1 MIANSSSVKPAGKN
15 VRSFASLVDSATN
28 KALDV
33 TYAKQ
38 PDLAAFRNLSSFI
51 TNNGLTAI
59 IPFPRFMFNSIELVA
74 QYAGGASIPMTRKMM
89 KMVGGKSQRAMTE
102 AERKYVSRN
111 ITGLGIVGA
120 AYMYRSDKTLAETD
134 SDYKL

>member
-1 MIANSSSVKPAGKN
+1 
-15 VRSFASLVDSATN
+15 
-28 KALDV
+28 
-33 TYAKQ
+33 
-38 PDLAAFRNLSSFI
+38 
-51 TNNGLTAI
+51 
-59 IPFPRFMFNSIELVA
+59 
-74 QYAGGASIPMTRKMM
+74 MTRKMM